1 MSSSPK
7 QEIDPMSTLAVTL
20 AATNPPGP
28 PDPRRERLGDLAR
41 QIKAAADNT
50 LRYARGEEYSAAGN
64 RLEAVIGRETAQL
77 AVLGAEARRIYESIR
92 AAEKA
97 R

>member
-50 LRYARGEEYSAAGN
+50 LRYARGEEYSGGGIAP
-64 RLEAVIGRETAQL
+64 ETAQL